1 MTTGFQQ
8 STSMDDVSLKP
19 RMLRSLIK
27 QYVPDEK
34 PALNFNITLQLP
46 KLVSII
52 QTHRL
57 LSESSTQSM
66 DQKLIDSWKSAVDDW
81 VNRFLLLLSS
91 DMSDKCWVGICLLG
105 VTCQQC
111 TSDRFLMFYHEWF
124 NKLLFHIQP
133 SADSQLV
140 KVAACTSMSDLLTRL
155 ARFPEVKKGANDL
168 AGKVTQLVLKLLN
181 DSVEA
186 ICDGAA
192 SLTYTIITF
201 FPTSIRPYYDG
212 VEAAIASKI
221 LSGKFSTKT
230 LEKLAYCLALLPKS
244 KGDEDSWYIMMQ
256 KILLSINDHLNDAFQ
271 GVEEESKADEAKR
284 LLVPP
289 GKDLPPPLGHTS
301 LLQATRS
308 SETMPTSIVTTL
320 LFCSCKMLTSSYPVQ
335 VNAPVREMLAVVE
348 RLLMVDG
355 SLPHTM
361 LPFMTA
367 MQQELICSELPVLHA
382 YSLDLLIA
390 IIKGMRSQLLP
401 HAAYIVRL
409 LTRYFRRC
417 ALPELRIKLYSISR
431 MLLISMGVGMAI
443 YLAPEVIDNAFNDL
457 NIVGDDDAETL
468 LAKIA
473 PSTGALPQPS
483 IRKRKRGTKIGSL
496 EDKQDTTDSEVG
508 APNTYQTTAI
518 TVKIAALD
526 TLEFLLT
533 VGGASKS
540 EGWRSSIDSLLINTA
555 IYSCKRGWGNEENNI
570 FLHNESTLMWA
581 DFQLSSLR
589 ALLAS
594 FLAPARVRPP
604 YLAQGLEL
612 FRKGKQ
618 EAGTKLAGFCSYA
631 LLALEV
637 LIHPRALP
645 LDDFPSTYRTSADG
659 ADHISLETIY
669 SGGKKH
675 DNMIFNSKQGTKQGA
690 LSSNDDDLHDWLLE
704 NENENI
710 PFQNMNKEVSGFNLA
725 EEPRINDSSS
735 TDILEVSKQKAPAD
749 EDVVMRSK
757 DEMIA
762 QALHSQELLPQSRE
776 ILSAKDIL
784 SPAVPRKPEDTK
796 IESEKVLSAGDVVT
810 HTNHD
815 TPSLDEVIADKGNVS
830 YNIHGSTSQVFSNAE
845 KGNSS
850 MARVYSDS
858 SMDSFPSIVDAD
870 PDTDS
875 D

>member
-1 MTTGFQQ
+1 MTMGFQQ

-27 QYVPDEK
+27 KYVPDEK

-52 QTHRL
+52 QTHQL

-81 VNRFLLLLSS
+81 VNRLLLLLSS
-91 DMSDKCWVGICLLG
+91 DMCS
-105 VTCQQC
+105 
-111 TSDRFLMFYHEWF
+111 SDRFLMFYHEWF
-124 NKLLFHIQP
+124 NKLLFHIQVAYWLFVFDCFP
-133 SADSQLV
+133 NVANLLYFPDDSQLV

-168 AGKVTQLVLKLLN
+168 AGKVIQLVLKLLN

-335 VNAPVREMLAVVE
+335 VNAPVRAMLAVVE

-390 IIKGMRSQLLP
+390 IIKGIRSQLLP

-457 NIVGDDDAETL
+457 NTVGDEDAETS
-468 LAKIA
+468 LAKIG

-483 IRKRKRGTKIGSL
+483 IRKRKRDTKIGSL

-508 APNTYQTTAI
+508 ASNTYQTTAI

-526 TLEFLLT
+526 TLEVLLT
-533 VGGASKS
+533 V
-540 EGWRSSIDSLLINTA
+540 
-555 IYSCKRGWGNEENNI
+555 
-570 FLHNESTLMWA
+570 
-581 DFQLSSLR
+581 
-589 ALLAS
+589 
-594 FLAPARVRPP
+594 
-604 YLAQGLEL
+604 
-612 FRKGKQ
+612 
-618 EAGTKLAGFCSYA
+618 
-631 LLALEV
+631 
-637 LIHPRALP
+637 
-645 LDDFPSTYRTSADG
+645 
-659 ADHISLETIY
+659 
-669 SGGKKH
+669 
-675 DNMIFNSKQGTKQGA
+675 
-690 LSSNDDDLHDWLLE
+690 
-704 NENENI
+704 
-710 PFQNMNKEVSGFNLA
+710 
-725 EEPRINDSSS
+725 
-735 TDILEVSKQKAPAD
+735 
-749 EDVVMRSK
+749 
-757 DEMIA
+757 
-762 QALHSQELLPQSRE
+762 
-776 ILSAKDIL
+776 
-784 SPAVPRKPEDTK
+784 
-796 IESEKVLSAGDVVT
+796 
-810 HTNHD
+810 
-815 TPSLDEVIADKGNVS
+815 
-830 YNIHGSTSQVFSNAE
+830 
-845 KGNSS
+845 
-850 MARVYSDS
+850 
-858 SMDSFPSIVDAD
+858 
-870 PDTDS
+870 
-875 D
+875 